1 MSREDHTCGPSHAN
15 QQRSC
20 KACREVV
27 LMEVDTS
34 PLQRLPQAGQGR
46 RLVDAVVDGHAQQLH
61 PETDAW
67 LADARGYPRSTDWW
81 TIDISERAVHIA
93 PTHSMDHFPYPL
105 SIDIPP
111 SPTLHRQANNQVFN
125 RIGPNP
131 YQQRGNEM
139 PAGGRAQS
147 LPQAWG
153 QRMEPANASNG
164 LARVNV
170 AVRKVR
176 RADTTDPA
184 TPKKH
189 VR

>member
-1 MSREDHTCGPSHAN
+1 
-15 QQRSC
+15 
-20 KACREVV
+20 
-27 LMEVDTS
+27 MEVDTS

>member
-1 MSREDHTCGPSHAN
+1 MSREDHTCGPSHAH
-15 QQRSC
+15 QQHSC

-27 LMEVDTS
+27 LMEINTS
-34 PLQRLPQAGQGR
+34 PLQRLPQLGQGR
-46 RLVDAVVDGHAQQLH
+46 RLIDAAVDGHAQQLH

-67 LADARGYPRSTDWW
+67 LAEARGYPQSTEWW
-81 TIDISERAVHIA
+81 TVHISERAVHIA

-105 SIDIPP
+105 SIDIQP
-111 SPTLHRQANNQVFN
+111 SATLHRQANNQVFDQ
-125 RIGPNP
+125 IAPNP
-131 YQQRGNEM
+131 YQQRGNGM

-153 QRMEPANASNG
+153 QYMEPANG

-176 RADTTDPA
+176 RAATTDPA